1 MSTKQNTKSV
11 SYRRNRNYAKHF
23 EWTYELNRDVH
34 RCYTQAKSYPRIG
47 YIKRLKKYW
56 DELHP
61 DLNCFN
67 EKQLRQPATFVE
79 SKGLIL
85 ETNLNN
91 NDEHSQQQTSIQT
104 DEDITSNLENQT
116 QRNKPNDGNFN
127 ENLLNDLKLKFLYY
141 HNIYNNLPLRER
153 NFETQ
158 VNFSIKEVELQL
170 MNRIIKDFINHQKE
184 IISLWTI
191 NVIQYS
197 AIIALLD
204 YNNVLKEI
212 TAENQKTPPRWNV
225 FLNNKINS
233 IRRKIS
239 YITLIVNCRNTSSVL
254 TKHQKK
260 IVNRLKKWWFHH
272 TKLRTLESKLSQLNH
287 GLKLA
292 SESLRNKQKLCERNS
307 I

>member
-1 MSTKQNTKSV
+1 MHQSNKN
-11 SYRRNRNYAKHF
+11 
-23 EWTYELNRDVH
+23 LN
-34 RCYTQAKSYPRIG
+34 
-47 YIKRLKKYW
+47 KRT
-56 DELHP
+56 E
-61 DLNCFN
+61 
-67 EKQLRQPATFVE
+67 
-79 SKGLIL
+79 I
-85 ETNLNN
+85 LNN

-104 DEDITSNLENQT
+104 NEDITSNLENQT
-116 QRNKPNDGNFN
+116 QSNKPNDGNFD

-141 HNIYNNLPLRER
+141 HNIYKNLPLRER

-158 VNFSIKEVELQL
+158 VNFNIKEVELQL
-170 MNRIIKDFINHQKE
+170 MNRIIKHFINHQKE

-212 TAENQKTPPRWNV
+212 TAEKTPRRWNV

-239 YITLIVNCRNTSSVL
+239 YITLIVNSRNTSSVL
-254 TKHQKK
+254 TKHQER
-260 IVNRLKKWWFHH
+260 IENRLKKWWFHH

-287 GLKLA
+287 DLKLA